1 MEEGLSFEGPEGK
14 VTLSGVSQ
22 ECVGVLFGKLEKSV
36 IKFAGSN
43 RLGGGIPALQR
54 PEFKC
59 GHDKMQK
66 CSKNIGSTLT
76 EIRAK
81 PCAQERQR

>member
-1 MEEGLSFEGPEGK
+1 MEEGFSFEGPEGK

-43 RLGGGIPALQR
+43 RLGG
-54 PEFKC
+54 EFQHCGDQNSSVAMTKC
-59 GHDKMQK
+59 RNGLKT
-66 CSKNIGSTLT
+66 SVPL
-76 EIRAK
+76 
-81 PCAQERQR
+81 